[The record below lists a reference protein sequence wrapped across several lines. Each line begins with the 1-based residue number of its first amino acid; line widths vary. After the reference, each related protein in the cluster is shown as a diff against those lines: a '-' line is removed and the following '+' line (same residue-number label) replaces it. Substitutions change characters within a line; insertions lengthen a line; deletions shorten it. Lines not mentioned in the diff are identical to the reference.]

1 MGQKTTY
8 LLTPCSMA
16 LHFCG
21 MGLSVWHEYG
31 PVASRLLCVE
41 YVVPLVLKS
50 LSRPPDSELIIGSFR
65 PGIDMLA
72 CRLAPWANTR
82 SIREE

>member
-1 MGQKTTY
+1 MT
-8 LLTPCSMA
+8 

-21 MGLSVWHEYG
+21 VGLSVWHEYG
-31 PVASRLLCVE
+31 PDASRLLCVE

-50 LSRPPDSELIIGSFR
+50 LFKLPDPELIMGSFR

-72 CRLAPWANTR
+72 CKLAPWAKTR
-82 SIREE
+82 SILEE